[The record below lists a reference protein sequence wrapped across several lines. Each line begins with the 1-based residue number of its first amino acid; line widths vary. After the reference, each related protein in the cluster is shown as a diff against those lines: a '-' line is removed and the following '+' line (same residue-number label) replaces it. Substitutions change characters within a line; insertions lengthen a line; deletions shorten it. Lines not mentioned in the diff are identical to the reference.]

1 MAGGPGPDAPGVVE
15 EEVSLR
21 PGTVTHLLRPRVEMI
36 ARGSQ

>member
-1 MAGGPGPDAPGVVE
+1 MTGSPGPDAPGVAE

-21 PGTVTHLLRPRVEMI
+21 PGTVTPQLRPRVEMI